1 MQDSRGSSRSIDSG
15 CKPPNSPCPSPGSPD
30 SRRPCRAAPLPARRE
45 QSSHSPHPGLALL
58 GPRPP
63 TPGPL
68 SPAGPSLPPA
78 ARAIGD
84 RMGEAKAS
92 GNLGNTLKVLQ
103 RFDEAVVCC
112 QRHLD
117 IAQEQGD
124 KVRPPPRPAAPAQV
138 WDRGPPPALAPWEG
152 AFRTR
157 RTAGLRPGSPRRS
170 PQPPISHGSPPL
182 AGLPLSLPAPR
193 RAFRGPE
200 RGEGRGPGRKRG
212 SRGRRQKSSCLASSL
227 GPALCWTPGRR
238 ALRPLLYPCGT
249 GVLASLHRR
258 GN

>member
-1 MQDSRGSSRSIDSG
+1 MSRGHRHGHAGGCRSPAGSVPGRGLRGAVTMQDSRGSSRSIDSG

-63 TPGPL
+63 APGPL

-170 PQPPISHGSPPL
+170 PQPPISHGSPP
-182 AGLPLSLPAPR
+182 P
-193 RAFRGPE
+193 RGPPPE
-200 RGEGRGPGRKRG
+200 SASTPSRLPGPRE
-212 SRGRRQKSSCLASSL
+212 
-227 GPALCWTPGRR
+227 
-238 ALRPLLYPCGT
+238 
-249 GVLASLHRR
+249 RR
-258 GN
+258 GTWPWEEAWLQGQTAEK